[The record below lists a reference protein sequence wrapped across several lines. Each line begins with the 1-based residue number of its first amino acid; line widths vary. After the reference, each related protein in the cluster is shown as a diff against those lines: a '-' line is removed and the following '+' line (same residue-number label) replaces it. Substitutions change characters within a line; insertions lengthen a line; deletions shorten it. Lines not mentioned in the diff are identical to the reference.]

1 MSAWAFVHTNLW
13 HRLNNLITRGGA
25 GGGGV
30 LTLYVFTN
38 CILESTTFKNVKLK
52 IHTNYFLANFSN
64 HGLLGEKQ

>member
-13 HRLNNLITRGGA
+13 HRLNNLITQ
-25 GGGGV
+25 GGGV

-38 CILESTTFKNVKLK
+38 CILELTTFKNVKLK
-52 IHTNYFLANFSN
+52 IQTNYFLANFSN

>member
-13 HRLNNLITRGGA
+13 HRLNNLITRGEDA
-25 GGGGV
+25 YSLCV
-30 LTLYVFTN
+30 YKLHSRV
-38 CILESTTFKNVKLK
+38 TTFKNVKLK